1 MFLIFSA
8 SCQKSSEKPLRS
20 AEKKEYN
27 EKNGC
32 VKYGFFFFLRLNFF
46 IEIIVEKV

>member
-32 VKYGFFFFLRLNFF
+32 VKYGFFFSWPKFL
-46 IEIIVEKV
+46 IEIIVEKL

>member
-1 MFLIFSA
+1 MFLISRA
-8 SCQKSSEKPLRS
+8 VCQKANEKSLRL

-32 VKYGFFFFLRLNFF
+32 VKYEFFLGLDFF
-46 IEIIVEKV
+46 IEIIVIKV

>member
-32 VKYGFFFFLRLNFF
+32 VKYGFFFLGLNFLL
-46 IEIIVEKV
+46 K